1 MLSLHGSR
9 RPPLLRPGWK
19 RHFHANCMKDP
30 LASRSIG
37 VRSFVSRL
45 GTTAEGNEEA
55 LRIDSPW
62 GTPSSPASPHQPP
75 EICPKVIGSWG
86 GGAPAGW
93 PCKALSH
100 HLCRYP
106 PLAGR
111 SGYKG
116 DAVTSFTQLGQ
127 TP

>member
-19 RHFHANCMKDP
+19 RHFHANCMKDA
-30 LASRSIG
+30 LASRSVG

-62 GTPSSPASPHQPP
+62 GTPSSPA
-75 EICPKVIGSWG
+75 CPRPREYVQKSSAPGG
-86 GGAPAGW
+86 GGA
-93 PCKALSH
+93 CRLALQGS
-100 HLCRYP
+100 RASP
-106 PLAGR
+106 VPLSSPGR
-111 SGYKG
+111 
-116 DAVTSFTQLGQ
+116 AFRV
-127 TP
+127 